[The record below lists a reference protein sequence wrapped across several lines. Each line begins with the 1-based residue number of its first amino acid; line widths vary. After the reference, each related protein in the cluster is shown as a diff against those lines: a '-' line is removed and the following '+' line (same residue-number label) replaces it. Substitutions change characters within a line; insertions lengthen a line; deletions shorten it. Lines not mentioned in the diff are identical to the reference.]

1 MEVHPY
7 INPSIS
13 TVSKI
18 TEAVEFNNQ
27 ANRLDQAGNHAG
39 AIELHLKALKLKI
52 SAVGEESWQVAM
64 TKNSLAEV
72 YMKMGNLE
80 DARKMLEDADRVR
93 SPLDNF
99 DSACTRD
106 NLGRLYEM
114 RGDVTRA
121 KLEREKQSDR
131 MVCGHFDCPKAA
143 TSMIWKRT
151 ELKMC
156 QRCQCVWYC
165 DRECQKKDWKKR
177 HKSWCKE
184 PETNSSVE

>member
-93 SPLDNF
+93 SRELSSPFEFGVCDMVNRVIHGGRGGHDRKLARQRGGETVMLIPGLALDNF

-131 MVCGHFDCPKAA
+131 MVCGHFDVRLSL
-143 TSMIWKRT
+143 TVI
-151 ELKMC
+151 
-156 QRCQCVWYC
+156 
-165 DRECQKKDWKKR
+165 
-177 HKSWCKE
+177 
-184 PETNSSVE
+184 